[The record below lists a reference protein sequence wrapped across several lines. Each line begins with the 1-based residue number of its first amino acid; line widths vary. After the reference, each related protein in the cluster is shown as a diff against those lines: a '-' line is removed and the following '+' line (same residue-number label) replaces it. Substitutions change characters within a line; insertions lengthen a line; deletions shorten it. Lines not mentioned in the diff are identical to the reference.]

1 MEKNQATMSS
11 MPGPAVPGGSD
22 SGVGA
27 SAPPPPLPPSY
38 EEAMAQSMTMPNPQ
52 MGSINVLP
60 YPGDSRVPLNSPYIQ
75 PTVQM
80 PQPSHVDGPGPYDY
94 QPPRSLPPSY
104 PITSE
109 IRVVRPTG
117 TNTLASSPVKMQ
129 CPSCLTDIKTSTVSD
144 HQPMAHI
151 CCLILCILGCC
162 LCSCLPY
169 CTNYFMTVHHFCP
182 RCKIYIGTWKGF
194 EPSRRLMA
202 VRV

>member
-1 MEKNQATMSS
+1 MEKNQPSMSS
-11 MPGPAVPGGSD
+11 MPAPSPGVPAT
-22 SGVGA
+22 SGA
-27 SAPPPPLPPSY
+27 MAPSAPPPALPPSY
-38 EEAMAQSMTMPNPQ
+38 EEAMAQSMTMPMPMPNP
-52 MGSINVLP
+52 SIAPINVLP
-60 YPGDSRVPLNSPYIQ
+60 YPGDSRVPLNAPYVPPPNI
-75 PTVQM
+75 
-80 PQPSHVDGPGPYDY
+80 DGAGPFDY
-94 QPPRSLPPSY
+94 TSQRNLPPSY

-109 IRVVRPTG
+109 VRMVRPSG
-117 TNTLASSPVKMQ
+117 TYTLASSPVKMQ